1 MFNVV
6 ANCVHLYICREKT
19 FMAIRNRIKKRQ
31 NEKNRHYSK
40 IEKGT
45 FVSRKMFINIHL
57 SIMKKTGPR
66 ILGACRFYFK
76 NLLKERCK

>member
-31 NEKNRHYSK
+31 NEKKTVIIRKLKKALLSV
-40 IEKGT
+40 EKCSST
-45 FVSRKMFINIHL
+45 FTYPL
-57 SIMKKTGPR
+57 
-66 ILGACRFYFK
+66 
-76 NLLKERCK
+76 